1 MLKQIGLKWLF
12 SDFEAGGCLESWEN
26 DELPEMGFYST
37 QWADKLPEEKHNNLV
52 LRTGKV
58 KPFCLHSYSGRLSI
72 RQSDRR
78 IHVDVYVKL
87 NGEFGKTS
95 EIKLNDEELYP
106 HDGDVFRLPFD
117 VSSPSGK
124 SESIYFLR
132 LMNMLVGSKQSK
144 SLSKAQI

>member
-1 MLKQIGLKWLF
+1 MVF
-12 SDFEAGGCLESWEN
+12 SQFEAGGCLESWEN
-26 DELPEMGFYST
+26 DELPEMGFYAT
-37 QWADKLPEEKHNNLV
+37 QWADKLPQEKHNNLV

-117 VSSPSGK
+117 VSSPTK
-124 SESIYFLR
+124 TLVQRPRLIYF
-132 LMNMLVGSKQSK
+132 
-144 SLSKAQI
+144 